1 MELPELTAYA
11 EEKYHI
17 TEEHK
22 WTEFPGF
29 SILADPDSGKW
40 ICLLMRQWDTESGT
54 EIQRCDMKCGQEIL
68 NEDSKPFLSQPFR
81 MRGESWLG
89 ISFDDTTDPDTVFS
103 LFDCAIDSIRK
114 QGCTIVLET
123 PPSETTIVYDT
134 NIILYPF
141 HPNDS
146 DDSNV
151 PHYLYFQ

>member
-1 MELPELTAYA
+1 MEMPELTAYA

-68 NEDSKPFLSQPFR
+68 NEDSRPYLSPPFR

-89 ISFDDTTDPDTVFS
+89 IAFDDTTDPDTYSAFS
-103 LFDCAIDSIRK
+103 TVPL
-114 QGCTIVLET
+114 
-123 PPSETTIVYDT
+123 
-134 NIILYPF
+134 IL
-141 HPNDS
+141 
-146 DDSNV
+146 
-151 PHYLYFQ
+151 